1 MRSRRAQRRTTVDR
15 TELHDILVRHV
26 DRGELP
32 GLVALVADHDGT
44 PPHVEAIGAKAFGDT
59 EPIGRD
65 AIFRIASL
73 TKPVTAAV
81 TMALVEDGTV
91 DLDEPVQRWLPEL
104 ADRRVLRRI
113 DGPLDDTVPAHR
125 PITVADVL
133 TFRLGFGLVMDASG
147 TPVQQAEEAL
157 VLRTLGPPWP
167 PTHHTPDSWIAA
179 FATLP
184 LMDQPGDVWRYNT
197 GSQVLGV
204 LLERAS
210 GRPLEALYRERLLDP
225 LGMADTS
232 FHVAADKV
240 DRFTTAYRPEAEG
253 SVAVQDPVRGWWSV
267 SPSFPDASAWLVST
281 VDDYWRFASML
292 VAGGG
297 DVLSPESVRMMT
309 TDHLT
314 PAQRAGGPP
323 ILEPGAGWGFGVQVA
338 ADGTYGWN
346 GGSGT
351 MWRTSP
357 GLGRT
362 GILFTQ
368 RAMTSPDDDTIFA
381 DFARAAFSTT

>member
-1 MRSRRAQRRTTVDR
+1 MDR
-15 TELHDILVRHV
+15 TELHDILASHV

-32 GLVALVADHDGT
+32 GLVALVADHGGT
-44 PPHVEAIGAKAFGDT
+44 APHVEAIGAKAFGDT
-59 EPIGRD
+59 EPIGPD

-81 TMALVEDGTV
+81 TMTLVEDGTL

-104 ADRRVLRRI
+104 ADRRVLRSI
-113 DGPLDDTVPAHR
+113 EAELDDTVPAQR
-125 PITVADVL
+125 PITLLDLL
-133 TFRLGFGLVMDASG
+133 TFRLGFGIVMVAPG
-147 TPVQQAEEAL
+147 TYPIQQAEEAL

-167 PTHHTPDSWIAA
+167 PAPHTPDSWIAGLG
-179 FATLP
+179 TLP
-184 LMDQPGDVWRYNT
+184 LMDQPGEVWRYNT

-210 GRPLEALYRERLLDP
+210 GRPLEALCREHILDP

-232 FHVAADKV
+232 FHVPADRLG
-240 DRFTTAYRPEAEG
+240 RFTTAYRPEPEG
-253 SVAVQDPVRGWWSV
+253 SVVVQDPVRGWWSTP
-267 SPSFPDASAWLVST
+267 PSFPDASAWLVST
-281 VDDYWRFASML
+281 VEDYWRFASML

-314 PAQRAGGPP
+314 AAQRAGGPP

-357 GLGRT
+357 QLGRT
-362 GILFTQ
+362 AILFTQ
-368 RAMTSPDDDTIFA
+368 RMMMSPDDNTVFA
-381 DFARAAFSTT
+381 DFARTAFSTQ